1 MASYIASN
9 QYLTERQKQY
19 NAQFIK
25 GWCDANWPMNLVAFC
40 GILGNADQEST
51 LNPGLWQNRAEGVGP
66 GYGLLQWTPQSKLTY
81 WTRPRGYPDWDMVG
95 QLLWTR
101 DNTVPYGQWRKTA
114 SYPFSFQEYFEKE
127 EHGTDWNVVRA
138 AECWC
143 LNWEQGG
150 YSELPIRRK
159 NAVKWYAYFGGE
171 NPPEIIEPDP
181 SWPTHPDNP
190 YTSMK
195 MPLWFYLKHHTPQ
208 NRRKQ

>member
-1 MASYIASN
+1 
-9 QYLTERQKQY
+9 
-19 NAQFIK
+19 
-25 GWCDANWPMNLVAFC
+25 MNLVAFC

-127 EHGTDWNVVRA
+127 EHGADWNVVRA